1 MALAA
6 AHEAAA
12 SKARGR
18 AKTNFMVWSFQGVGS
33 KEGNAADNLRINAI
47 MKRDFGKGTN
57 GVISYCVRHCCG
69 GLCHDRCSNGRADL
83 IRNRPLVLTFITFLA
98 IKSIAFS
105 SVKKRPYRIAQVP
118 A

>member
-12 SKARGR
+12 SKAKGR

-33 KEGNAADNLRINAI
+33 KEGNAADNLRTNAI
-47 MKRDFGKGTN
+47 MKRDFSKGTN
-57 GVISYCVRHCCG
+57 GVISYCARHCCG

-83 IRNRPLVLTFITFLA
+83 IRNRPLVFVFIAFLA
-98 IKSIAFS
+98 IKNVAVS
-105 SVKKRPYRIAQVP
+105 SAEKRLHRIAQVP